1 MNRRDFLCSSGAASA
16 ALGFPLGKWTGR
28 PFARSRA
35 AGGWRTFDVTTH
47 VAVLQP
53 SGTTRIWVPAALVS
67 ETPYQKT
74 LANTF
79 DAAGGTAQ
87 LVERAAD
94 SLGIIAAAFPAGVTP
109 VVTITTPIATRNYGV
124 DLSAPPRPRS
134 ARPAALG
141 HFSRPP
147 NPPPPAGISK

>member
-1 MNRRDFLCSSGAASA
+1 MNRRDFLCSTGAASA
-16 ALGFPLGKWTGR
+16 AVAFPLGKWKGR

-94 SLGIIAAAFPAGVTP
+94 SLGIIVAEFAAGGGPARL
-109 VVTITTPIATRNYGV
+109 TT
-124 DLSAPPRPRS
+124 
-134 ARPAALG
+134 
-141 HFSRPP
+141 
-147 NPPPPAGISK
+147 PPPAPRTQLCVCSPPPAPST